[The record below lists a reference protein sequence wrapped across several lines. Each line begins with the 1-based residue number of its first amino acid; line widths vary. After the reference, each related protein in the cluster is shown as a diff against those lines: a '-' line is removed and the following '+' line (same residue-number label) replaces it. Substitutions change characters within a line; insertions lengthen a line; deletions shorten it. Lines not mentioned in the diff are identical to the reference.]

1 VEQHASPNR
10 CCLRMG
16 AARVCPSRALCL
28 RGARLACRRRMATTA
43 AAGAAPAA
51 PSQKVVVW
59 FRTDLRVHDNALLQH
74 AAGISVA
81 AVLPAYVHSP
91 QQWGACRL
99 LPDTPRCGRHR
110 ARFLADAL
118 ADLRA
123 RLRRSGS
130 GLAVLVGQPEEVL
143 PRLRAD
149 VVLAH
154 AQFTTEERG
163 TEARV
168 AAALKAVGAELR
180 LLPFDSLY
188 AADALPFAPDLR
200 DLPASGM
207 TFLKRVQA
215 VTSPAPPADA
225 AADGVLRRLQLGA
238 AWEQH
243 AALDAPCDPAA
254 LGLCAALPPR
264 DEHSGGGET
273 GGLTLL
279 AAYLSSHAVRDYA
292 ETRNELCGGSLLSRH
307 LAHGCLSPRH
317 VAAEL
322 ARYDAQHPG
331 AAAST
336 GGAPGGLL
344 FELGVRDFFRFSA
357 RRHGAALFAEQG
369 PVPRQP
375 PHAWCAD
382 ASVLDAWRRGAT
394 GVPLVDAIQRQL
406 LHQGHISNRARQVTA
421 SWAVLARALD
431 WRACAEHF
439 EANLSDYDPASNA
452 GNWLSV
458 AGLAGGR
465 ENWFDVAL
473 AASKY
478 DADGRFVRRWVPE
491 LALLPTEHIH
501 APWRLSAAELHA
513 CGVQLGVTYPRANLT
528 QLRAPPPRAK
538 THKKT
543 AGV

>member
-1 VEQHASPNR
+1 
-10 CCLRMG
+10 MG
-16 AARVCPSRALCL
+16 AARGWGSRALCL
-28 RGARLACRRRMATTA
+28 RGARRACQRRTSASSSRASMAA
-43 AAGAAPAA
+43 DGAAPAA
-51 PSQKVVVW
+51 RPRVVIW
-59 FRTDLRVHDNALLQH
+59 FRSDLRVHDNALLAH
-74 AAGISVA
+74 AAGLWPD
-81 AVLPAYVHSP
+81 AVLPAFVHAP

-99 LPDTPRCGRHR
+99 LPDTPRCGPHR

-118 ADLRA
+118 CDLRA

-130 GLAVLVGQPEEVL
+130 GLAVLVGPPEEVL

-163 TEARV
+163 AEARV
-168 AAALKAVGAELR
+168 AAALRSTGAVLR
-180 LLPFDSLY
+180 LLPCDTLY
-188 AADALPFAPDLR
+188 AAGALPFAPNLH

-215 VTSPAPPADA
+215 VTAPAPPADSA
-225 AADGVLRRLQLGA
+225 AAGVLPLGM

-243 AALDAPCDPAA
+243 AALDVPCDPAE
-254 LGLCAALPPR
+254 LGLCAPLPPR

-273 GGLTLL
+273 GGLALL
-279 AAYLSSHAVRDYA
+279 AAYLSSHAVRGYA
-292 ETRNELCGGSLLSRH
+292 ATRNELAGGSLLSRH
-307 LAHGCLSPRH
+307 LALGCLSPRH

-322 ARYDAQHPG
+322 ARYEAHHPDA
-331 AAAST
+331 ATST
-336 GGAPGGLL
+336 GGAAGGFL

-375 PHAWCAD
+375 PHAWCGD
-382 ASVLDAWRRGAT
+382 ASALDAWRRGAT
-394 GVPLVDAIQRQL
+394 GVPLIDAIQRQL
-406 LHQGHISNRARQVTA
+406 LHTGHISNRARQVTA

-439 EANLSDYDPASNA
+439 EAHLADYDPAANA

-473 AASKY
+473 AGSKY

-491 LALLPTEHIH
+491 LATLPAEHIH

-513 CGVQLGVTYPRANLT
+513 CGVQLGVTYPCADLA

-538 THKKT
+538 AERKT
-543 AGV
+543 LAA